1 MRSMLRAALW
11 GGLACMG
18 CLGGRDESGGAPPA
32 ADARASSFADADLGG
47 GGFIDAADLPPLA
60 DAAPATGGPEVTVP
74 ASVGWSDAGHDVA
87 RNDTMVFTATGTID
101 FGVGMTS
108 DPDGSANLA
117 YTIYSVSKPVRPAA
131 LIGKIGADGAPF
143 RIGSAA
149 TIVAPVA
156 GRLYLG
162 VNDNVP
168 GDNARAYRV
177 TIAITPGGTLPAV
190 TPGSVTT
197 SVSSTTAWRD
207 TGVALQP
214 FEGVT
219 FTTTGSFNVAPGI
232 PATPDGIT
240 NPKARVFNI
249 IPEVNHGLLLG
260 KIGATGTPFVVGS
273 SLSLTAPYAGQLFLG
288 VNDIDLSNNSG
299 SLSTTTATTAP

>member
-1 MRSMLRAALW
+1 
-11 GGLACMG
+11 MG
-18 CLGGRDESGGAPPA
+18 CLGGRDESGGESA
-32 ADARASSFADADLGG
+32 ADARSSAFADARPRADADP
-47 GGFIDAADLPPLA
+47 GGFADANPLPSA
-60 DAAPATGGPEVTVP
+60 DAAPSTGGPEVTVP
-74 ASVGWSDAGHDVA
+74 ASVGWSDSGHDVA

-101 FGVGMTS
+101 FGVGMTAE
-108 DPDGSANLA
+108 PDGSPNLA
-117 YTIYSVSKPVRPAA
+117 YTIYSLSTPVRPAA

-162 VNDNVP
+162 VNDKVP
-168 GDNARAYRV
+168 GDNARAFRV
-177 TIAITPGGTLPAV
+177 TVALTPGGTLPTV
-190 TPGSVTT
+190 TAGSSTT

-207 TGVALQP
+207 SGVALVP

-219 FTTTGSFNVAPGI
+219 LTTTGSFNVAPGI

-249 IPEVNHGLLLG
+249 IPEVNHGVLLG
-260 KIGATGTPFVVGS
+260 KIGTTGTPFKIGAS
-273 SLSLTAPYAGQLFLG
+273 FAFSAPYAGQLYFG
-288 VNDIDLSNNSG
+288 VNDIDLGNNSG
-299 SLSTTTATTAP
+299 SLSTSAAVTAP